1 MTTIQ
6 KFEEISDITD
16 EKIIVLVDEA
26 HRSQY
31 GIASGAMDKAIPNGI
46 YFGFSGTPID
56 RNDKSTY
63 RTFGDLIDQYGYE
76 ESKADG
82 ATLPIRHIGRLP
94 QLFVEG
100 EESIDVLFDRIIGAE
115 PTMRSDL
122 PDIITRIKSQG
133 HKVSL
138 ISNGL
143 KLGNENY
150 VLRLKKAGL
159 RHCYISM
166 NGVDNDDWYEII
178 DELRCAQRKI
188 QALRNITKHRFVT
201 DLGCILVKGVNDFAP
216 YNMMQLLH
224 KENVKNCVVRFKTI
238 GQIGRYMDQTNFTM
252 EEMVNTIADQV
263 GVSNDYILEWQKKWQ
278 YAQGHYE
285 IDSFLFPLNPNAR
298 LVYRGGIWI
307 KLVNWDITHSNR
319 EWPIPNS
326 TRRGRITEDFKIAPF
341 FEDIKL
347 NEGNY

>member
-1 MTTIQ
+1 MELNHYTIEPENNT
-6 KFEEISDITD
+6 FTDIGIDITHKCNM
-16 EKIIVLVDEA
+16 ECKNC
-26 HRSQY
+26 Y
-31 GIASGAMDKAIPNGI
+31 IPNRDI
-46 YFGFSGTPID
+46 PDMDID
-56 RNDKSTY
+56 KLIECISKFPK
-63 RTFGDLIDQYGYE
+63 RTML
-76 ESKADG
+76 
-82 ATLPIRHIGRLP
+82 
-94 QLFVEG
+94 
-100 EESIDVLFDRIIGAE
+100 RIIGAE

-263 GVSNDYILEWQKKWQ
+263 GVSNDYIFEWQKKWK
-278 YAQGHYE
+278 YARGDSE
-285 IDSFLFPLNPNAR
+285 IDSFLFPLNPNAKF
-298 LVYRGGIWI
+298 VYRGGIWI

>member
-1 MTTIQ
+1 MELNYYTIEPENNT
-6 KFEEISDITD
+6 FTDVVADITHKCNM
-16 EKIIVLVDEA
+16 ECKNC
-26 HRSQY
+26 Y
-31 GIASGAMDKAIPNGI
+31 IPNRDI
-46 YFGFSGTPID
+46 PDMDID
-56 RNDKSTY
+56 KLIECISKFPK
-63 RTFGDLIDQYGYE
+63 RTMI
-76 ESKADG
+76 
-82 ATLPIRHIGRLP
+82 
-94 QLFVEG
+94 
-100 EESIDVLFDRIIGAE
+100 RIIGAE
-115 PTMRSDL
+115 PTMRQDL
-122 PDIITRIKSQG
+122 PDIISRVKSQG

-138 ISNGL
+138 LSNGL

-201 DLGCILVKGVNDFAP
+201 DIGCILVKGVNDFAP
-216 YNMMQLLH
+216 YNMIQLLH
-224 KENVKNCVVRFKTI
+224 NENVKNCVVRFKTI

-252 EEMVNTIADQV
+252 EEMINTVADQV

-307 KLVNWDITHSNR
+307 KLANWDTTHNDR
-319 EWPIPNS
+319 THPLPDS
-326 TRRGRITEDFKIAPF
+326 TRRGRITKDFKIAPF